1 MRTLHIRINS
11 GQARYDILFLSRKIR
26 FLRRIFDMP
35 LVSMTEMLNK
45 AKDNGYAVGQFNL
58 NNLEFTQAILQA
70 AQEEKSPVILGVSEG
85 AARYMGGF
93 KTVVKMV
100 EGLLED
106 YSITVPVAIH
116 LDHGSSFDKCKEA
129 IDAGFTSVMIDASH
143 HPFEENIETTT
154 KVVEY
159 AHSKG
164 VSVEAE
170 LGTVGGQEDDVIAEG
185 VIYADPKE
193 CDELVKRTGIDCL
206 APALGSVHGP
216 YKGEPNLGFAEME
229 EIANLTGMPLVLH
242 GGTGIP
248 TKDIQ
253 KAVSFGTA
261 KINVNTENQI
271 ASAKVVRQVLAD
283 KPEEYDPRKY
293 LGPARDAIKE
303 TVIGKMREFGSSN
316 QA

>member
-1 MRTLHIRINS
+1 
-11 GQARYDILFLSRKIR
+11 
-26 FLRRIFDMP
+26 MP
-35 LVSMTEMLNK
+35 LVSMTDMLKK
-45 AKDNGYAVGQFNL
+45 AQSEGYAVGQFNV
-58 NNLEFTQAILQA
+58 NNLEYAQAILQA
-70 AQEEKSPVILGVSEG
+70 AEEEKSPVILGVSEG
-85 AARYMGGF
+85 AGRYMSGF

-100 EGLLED
+100 EGLFED
-106 YSITVPVAIH
+106 LKITVPVAIH
-116 LDHGSSFDKCKEA
+116 LDHGSSFEKCKEA

-143 HPFEENIETTT
+143 HPFEENIATTS

-170 LGTVGGQEDDVIAEG
+170 LGTVGGQEDDVVADG

-193 CDELVKRTGIDCL
+193 CEELVKRTGIDAL

-216 YKGEPNLGFAEME
+216 YKGEPNLGFKEME
-229 EIANLTGMPLVLH
+229 EVKVATGVPLVLH

-253 KAVSFGTA
+253 KAISLGTA

-271 ASAKVVRQVLAD
+271 ASTARIREILDTD
-283 KPEEYDPRKY
+283 KEVYDPRKY
-293 LGPARDAIKE
+293 LGPAREVIKA
-303 TVIGKMREFGSSN
+303 TVIGKIREFGS
-316 QA
+316 AGKA

>member
-1 MRTLHIRINS
+1 
-11 GQARYDILFLSRKIR
+11 
-26 FLRRIFDMP
+26 MP
-35 LVSMTEMLNK
+35 LVSMKEMLIK
-45 AKDNGYAVGQFNL
+45 AKAEGYAVGQFNL

-70 AQEEKSPVILGVSEG
+70 AQAENSPVILGVSEG
-85 AARYMGGF
+85 AARYMSGF

-100 EGLLED
+100 EGLMED
-106 YSITVPVAIH
+106 LKVTVPVAIH
-116 LDHGSSFDKCKEA
+116 LDHGSSFEKCKEA

-143 HPFEENIETTT
+143 HSFEENIEITS
-154 KVVEY
+154 KVVDY

-193 CDELVKRTGIDCL
+193 CEELVKRTGIDCL

-216 YKGEPNLGFAEME
+216 YKGEPNLGFKEME
-229 EIANLTGMPLVLH
+229 EIGNITGLPLVLH

-253 KAVSFGTA
+253 QSVSVGTA

-271 ASAKVVRQVLAD
+271 TSAKAVREALAA

-293 LGPARDAIKE
+293 LGPAREAIKE
-303 TVIGKMREFGSSN
+303 TVIGKIREFGS
-316 QA
+316 AGRA

>member
-1 MRTLHIRINS
+1 MALES
-11 GQARYDILFLSRKIR
+11 MK
-26 FLRRIFDMP
+26 DM
-35 LVSMTEMLNK
+35 LEK
-45 AKDNGYAVGQFNL
+45 AKREGYAVGQFNI
-58 NNLEFTQAILQA
+58 NNLEYTQAILQA
-70 AQEEKSPVILGVSEG
+70 AEEEKSPVILGVSEG

-93 KTVVKMV
+93 NTVVHMV
-100 EGLLED
+100 KGLMKDLGT
-106 YSITVPVAIH
+106 TVPVAIH
-116 LDHGSSFDKCKEA
+116 LDHGSSFEKCKEA

-143 HPFEENIETTT
+143 HPFEENVETTS

-159 AHSKG
+159 AHANG

-170 LGTVGGQEDDVIAEG
+170 LGTVGGQEDDIVADG

-193 CDELVKRTGIDCL
+193 CEELVKRTNIDFL

-229 EIANLTGMPLVLH
+229 EISKLADLPLVLH

-248 TKDIQ
+248 TKDI
-253 KAVSFGTA
+253 KRAISLGTA

-271 ASAKVVRQVLAD
+271 AGTKAVRDFLNSDAEQ
-283 KPEEYDPRKY
+283 YDPRKY
-293 LGPARDAIKE
+293 LTPMRDAIKE
-303 TVIGKMREFGSSN
+303 TVKGKMREFGSSG

>member
-1 MRTLHIRINS
+1 
-11 GQARYDILFLSRKIR
+11 
-26 FLRRIFDMP
+26 MP

-45 AKDNGYAVGQFNL
+45 AKDEHYAVGQFNI
-58 NNLEFTQAILQA
+58 NNLEFTQAILLA
-70 AQEEKSPVILGVSEG
+70 AEEEKSPVILGVSEG
-85 AARYMGGF
+85 AGRYIGGF

-100 EGLLED
+100 EGLMED
-106 YSITVPVAIH
+106 YKITVPVAIH
-116 LDHGSSFDKCKEA
+116 LDHGSSYEKCVEA

-143 HPFEENIETTT
+143 HPFEENVEITS

-170 LGTVGGQEDDVIAEG
+170 LGTVGGQEDDVVANG
-185 VIYADPKE
+185 VIYADPTE
-193 CDELVKRTGIDCL
+193 CQELVKRTGIDTL

-216 YKGEPNLGFAEME
+216 YKGEPNLGFKEME
-229 EIANLTGMPLVLH
+229 EIGAATGLPLVLH

-253 KAVSFGTA
+253 KAISLGTA

-271 ASAKVVRQVLAD
+271 ASAKKVREVLAAD
-283 KPEEYDPRKY
+283 AEVYDPRKY
-293 LGPARDAIKE
+293 LGPARDTIKE
-303 TVIGKMREFGSSN
+303 TVIGKIREFGSSN
-316 QA
+316 KA

>member
-1 MRTLHIRINS
+1 MALES
-11 GQARYDILFLSRKIR
+11 MK
-26 FLRRIFDMP
+26 DM
-35 LVSMTEMLNK
+35 LEK
-45 AKDNGYAVGQFNL
+45 GKREGYAVGQFNI
-58 NNLEFTQAILQA
+58 NNLEYTQAILQA
-70 AQEEKSPVILGVSEG
+70 AEEEKSPVILGVSEG

-93 KTVVKMV
+93 NTVVHMV
-100 EGLLED
+100 KGLMKD
-106 YSITVPVAIH
+106 FGTTVPVAIH
-116 LDHGSSFDKCKEA
+116 LDHGSSFEKCKEA

-143 HPFEENIETTT
+143 HPFEENVETTS

-159 AHSKG
+159 AHANG

-170 LGTVGGQEDDVIAEG
+170 LGTVGGQEDDIVADG

-193 CDELVKRTGIDCL
+193 CEELVKRTNIDFL

-229 EIANLTGMPLVLH
+229 EISKLADLPLVLH

-248 TKDIQ
+248 TKDI
-253 KAVSFGTA
+253 KRAISLGTA

-271 ASAKVVRQVLAD
+271 AGTKAVRDFLNAD
-283 KPEEYDPRKY
+283 AEQYDPRKY
-293 LGPARDAIKE
+293 LTPMRDAIKE
-303 TVIGKMREFGSSN
+303 TVKGKMREFGSSG

>member
-1 MRTLHIRINS
+1 
-11 GQARYDILFLSRKIR
+11 
-26 FLRRIFDMP
+26 MP
-35 LVSMTEMLNK
+35 LVSMKDMLNK
-45 AKDNGYAVGQFNL
+45 AKAEGYAVGQFNL

-70 AQEEKSPVILGVSEG
+70 AQEENAPVILGVSEG
-85 AARYMGGF
+85 AARYMSGF

-106 YSITVPVAIH
+106 LKVTVPVAIH
-116 LDHGSSFDKCKEA
+116 LDHGSSFEKCKEA

-143 HPFEENIETTT
+143 HAFEENVEITK
-154 KVVEY
+154 KVVDY

-170 LGTVGGQEDDVIAEG
+170 LGTVGGQEDDVSGSI
-185 VIYADPKE
+185 IYADANE
-193 CDELVKRTGIDCL
+193 CVELVKRTGIDCL

-216 YKGEPNLGFAEME
+216 YKGEPNLGFKEME
-229 EIANLTGMPLVLH
+229 EIGNLTGMPLVLH

-253 KAVSFGTA
+253 RSVSLGTA

-271 ASAKVVRQVLAD
+271 ASAKTVREVLAA

-293 LGPARDAIKE
+293 LGPARDAIKA
-303 TVIGKMREFGSSN
+303 TVVGKIREFGS
-316 QA
+316 AGKA